1 MSTIR
6 VRAQESG
13 GVVTVRALMTHPM
26 ETGTSKDSAGNLI
39 PAHHI
44 ETVTAEV
51 NGTNVMTAYW
61 GVTISRNP
69 FFQFQ
74 FAGNKGD
81 TLKLSW
87 TDNKGESDSAES
99 AIG

>member
-6 VRAQESG
+6 VRAAERD

-26 ETGTSKDSAGNLI
+26 ETGTAKDSAGNVI
-39 PAHHI
+39 PPHHI
-44 ETVTAEV
+44 ETVLAESEG
-51 NGTNVMTAYW
+51 NTVMTAYW

-74 FAGNKGD
+74 FAGNSGD
-81 TLKLSW
+81 SLKLSW
-87 TDNKGESDSAES
+87 TDNKGESDSVETT
-99 AIG
+99 IG

>member
-26 ETGTSKDSAGNLI
+26 ETGTSKDSSGNLI
-39 PAHHI
+39 PAHYI
-44 ETVTAEV
+44 ETVEAKVGDAT
-51 NGTNVMTAYW
+51 VMTGYW
-61 GVTISRNP
+61 SATISRNP

-74 FAGNKGD
+74 FAGSSGD
-81 TLKLSW
+81 TMTLSW
-87 TDNKGESDSAES
+87 MDNKGESDSVDVTIS
-99 AIG
+99 